1 MNKFQKLLLFLT
13 ALPLFTDAQPVNDD
27 CGGVIHLGAA
37 PTCPGTALY
46 SNLGATAS
54 DVGAGPFCFEGGNP
68 ANDVWFAF
76 TAVSG
81 ISDYTITL
89 TGVPD
94 GATPA
99 IANPQIAL
107 YRGDCTANGLAEL
120 ACASAGAGAG
130 EVALTVEGLTPNT
143 TYYLR
148 ADSYSLDGLPTGG
161 AFQLCVGE
169 KNIFTID
176 EGGST
181 ACSGLLYDSGGPDGD
196 YNSNENHAFT
206 ICPDAPHDCLLFTL
220 EYYFIE
226 PRDMAGITDLLAF
239 FDGPQANP
247 ALLIA
252 QIGGFDFEADGGGG
266 VCYQVQ
272 ATSGCLTVQFISD
285 AMVTF
290 EGFRGRWECA
300 GDCTP
305 RQPVSLQSNI
315 SNQQA
320 VDFISTPA
328 ITASITNIDCPG
340 QAYGAFETDDP
351 AGLGLER
358 GLLLTTGSLAWAAGP
373 NTDPGNGTFDSDN
386 SAPGDPDLDYL
397 SQLSGNDFPS
407 ENACIV
413 ELEVFTTTNE
423 LAFEYI
429 FGSEEYQEFVGQEYN
444 DIFAFLISGPGITGD
459 PNIGNQQNIAVL
471 PNGSNTPVEINS
483 VNHLANWEYYRNNN
497 NGIATQYDGLTSDFM
512 GVKKSL
518 TARADV
524 LPCNT
529 YHLKLAIADRNDP
542 FYDSGVFISEL
553 RGGTPQLAVQFN
565 SGIDYLAESCTD
577 VPDELAIFL
586 PAPSGDTLTYQ
597 LEIGGTATPGA
608 DYLLNAPDS
617 VLFLP
622 GQTSLSFPL
631 TVLSD
636 QEEEPTE
643 TITIRLTND
652 FGCGQAVYAELTV
665 NLADRLRVTIN
676 DGRDTAYICTDGTI
690 TLQAT
695 GGEAYSWSPANVF
708 DDPNSAGPVADPPAD
723 QWVYL
728 EGMLGPCVAYDSVF
742 LKRVVPFLDV
752 SPAGPLA
759 ICRGDTVRLAA
770 PNNVGGF
777 SLSWS
782 PAEGLDDPAGET
794 PLASPEEPVTYYAA
808 IDITGCVVR
817 DSVSIDVAVFD
828 FPTVTPDTTLCGLFG
843 VQLADPIHPDSTTT
857 RFRWA
862 PAAGLEND
870 TIAGPVAFPEETT
883 TYRLIATAANGA
895 CADTAEVT
903 VTVLPAEVRIGNP
916 DSLEICR
923 GTPVEL
929 TATTTS
935 GTASGLVWAP
945 DDGSLSDT
953 SGLLVTALPAVST
966 WYFAHYRQGPCL
978 VSDSV
983 FVRVDSLPALAITAV
998 PEQEAY
1004 CQGDSIRLASPPY
1017 DTAGFPNIQ
1026 HEWMPTAGLITDSAS
1041 RDAII
1046 EAQESIA
1053 YRRATINGAC
1063 RDTAELWI
1071 EVIAPLIG
1079 TLSIDGPTSPVCAGD
1094 SVRLLAEGL
1103 PGASGTFRWTA
1114 SDGSRQDG
1122 PSALFYPEEAA
1133 DYTLTYIGE
1142 GGCDTLT
1149 AGLSVE
1155 VRPGLSL
1162 NLETNPP
1169 GLTEAHQG
1177 DAITLNA
1184 IADQPPPLDF
1194 TWTLNQE
1201 LLQQGANLFDYEDIL
1216 IANPSVFTVIAGYPD
1231 GSCRDTASLSI
1242 EVALPVVKV
1251 PNAFTPNGDG
1261 HNDFFSYVIDG
1272 NIRQVLEFRVFNR
1285 WGQLVFEA
1293 GPLPPGTFPG
1303 WDGTFRGRPQPSE
1316 VYFYLLRL
1324 ERYDGEVET
1333 RQGEVSLLR

>member
-1 MNKFQKLLLFLT
+1 MNRFQKLLIFLI
-13 ALPLFTDAQPVNDD
+13 ALPLFTKAQPANDD

-37 PTCPGTALY
+37 PNCPGTALY

-54 DVGAGPFCFEGGNP
+54 GNAPSCFEGGI
-68 ANDVWFAF
+68 AENDVWFAF
-76 TAVSG
+76 TAVAG

-120 ACASAGAGAG
+120 ACASAAAGAG
-130 EVALTVEGLTPNT
+130 EATLTVEGLTPNA

-148 ADSYSLDGLPTGG
+148 ADSYSPDGLPTGG

-181 ACSGLLYDSGGPDGD
+181 ACSGLLYDSGGPAGD
-196 YNSNENHAFT
+196 YADNENHAFT

-226 PRDMAGITDLLAF
+226 PRDMTGITDLLAF
-239 FDGPQANP
+239 YDGPVANP

-315 SNQQA
+315 TNQQA

-340 QAYGAFETDDP
+340 QAYGAFLAADP
-351 AGLGLER
+351 SGLGLER
-358 GLLLTTGSLAWAAGP
+358 GLLLTSGSLAWAAGP

-386 SAPGDPDLDYL
+386 SAPGDSDLDYL

-413 ELEVFTTTNE
+413 ELDVFTTTNE

-444 DIFAFLISGPGITGD
+444 DIFAFLISGPGIAGD
-459 PNIGNQQNIAVL
+459 PNIGNQRNIAVL

-483 VNHLANWEYYRNNN
+483 VNQLANWEYYRNNN
-497 NGIATQYDGLTSDFM
+497 NGVATQYDGLTSDFM
-512 GVKKSL
+512 GIKKSL

-553 RGGTPQLAVQFN
+553 RGGTPQLAVNFN

-597 LEIGGTATPGA
+597 LEIGGTATPGT
-608 DYLLNAPDS
+608 DYLLDVPDS

-622 GQTSLSFPL
+622 GQTSLSFPI

-665 NLADRLRVTIN
+665 GLADRLRVTIN
-676 DGRDTAYICTDGTI
+676 DGRDTAYICTDSTI

-708 DDPNSAGPVADPPAD
+708 DDPASAAPTADPPAG

-728 EGMLGPCVAYDSVF
+728 EGRLGPCAAYDSVF
-742 LKRVVPFLDV
+742 LKRVEPSLDV
-752 SPAGPLA
+752 VPAGPLA

-782 PAEGLDDPAGET
+782 PAEGLDNPAAET
-794 PLASPEEPVTYYAA
+794 PLASPAESTTYYAE
-808 IDITGCVVR
+808 IDITGCAAR
-817 DSVSIDVAVFD
+817 DSVSISVAAFD
-828 FPTVTPDTTLCGLFG
+828 FPAIAADTTICGPFG
-843 VQLADPIHPDSTTT
+843 VQLAVPIPPDSTTT

-862 PAAGLEND
+862 SAAGLEND
-870 TIAGPVAFPEETT
+870 TIAGPVAFPDETT
-883 TYRLIATAANGA
+883 TYQLIATAANGA

-903 VTVLPAEVRIGNP
+903 VAVLPTEVRIGNP

-923 GTPVEL
+923 GMAVEL
-929 TATTTS
+929 SATAS
-935 GTASGLVWAP
+935 GTADGLAWAP
-945 DDGSLSDT
+945 ADGSLSDT
-953 SGLLVTALPAVST
+953 SGLLVTAMPAVST
-966 WYFAHYRQGPCL
+966 WYFAHYRQGPCRA
-978 VSDSV
+978 SDSV
-983 FVRVDSLPALAITAV
+983 FVRVDSLPGLGITAL
-998 PEQEAY
+998 PDQEAY
-1004 CQGDSIRLASPPY
+1004 CRGDNIQLAAAPY
-1017 DTAGFPNIQ
+1017 DGSSFPNIQ
-1026 HEWMPTAGLITDSAS
+1026 HEWAPAAGLAMAGPSGGAV
-1041 RDAII
+1041 I
-1046 EAQESIA
+1046 EAQESLT
-1053 YRRATINGAC
+1053 YRRITINGAC
-1063 RDTAELWI
+1063 RDTAEVRI
-1071 EVIAPLIG
+1071 EVIAPTTG
-1079 TLSIDGPTSPVCAGD
+1079 SLSIAGPPSVACAGD
-1094 SVRLLAEGL
+1094 SIRLAAEGL
-1103 PGASGTFRWTA
+1103 PGVPGTFLWAGT
-1114 SDGSRQDG
+1114 DGSLQAG
-1122 PSALFYPEEAA
+1122 PSVVFYPEAPV
-1133 DYTLTYIGE
+1133 DYTLTYISEGE
-1142 GGCDTLT
+1142 CDTLT
-1149 AGLSVE
+1149 AVFSAD
-1155 VRPGLSL
+1155 VRPGLALS
-1162 NLETNPP
+1162 LETDPP
-1169 GLTEAHQG
+1169 GLTAAHQG
-1177 DAITLNA
+1177 DAVTLNA
-1184 IADQPPPLDF
+1184 STDQPPPLDF
-1194 TWTLNQE
+1194 TWMLNQE
-1201 LLQQGANLFDYEDIL
+1201 LLQQGASLFDYEDIL
-1216 IANPSVFTVIAGYPD
+1216 IANPSVYTVIAGYPD

-1261 HNDFFSYVIDG
+1261 HNDSFAYVING
-1272 NIRQVLEFRVFNR
+1272 NIRQVLDFRVFNR
-1285 WGQLVFEA
+1285 WGQPVFEA
-1293 GPLPPGTFPG
+1293 GPLPPGAFPG
-1303 WDGTFRGRPQPSE
+1303 WDGTFRGQPQPSD